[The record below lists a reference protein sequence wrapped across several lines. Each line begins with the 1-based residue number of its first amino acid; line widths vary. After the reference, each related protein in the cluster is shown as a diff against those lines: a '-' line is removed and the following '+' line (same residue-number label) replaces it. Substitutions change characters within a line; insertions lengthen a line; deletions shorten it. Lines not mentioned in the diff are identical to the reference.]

1 MIPGMPA
8 PEESPEAIPDLDS
21 EPLFQLDVVRDLQ
34 GLGDVS
40 VEHDSPKVDDAP
52 VEISGK
58 VLEGRVVA
66 LSREQCL
73 THWPKSPFCDVCNR
87 ARLYSKRA
95 RSVRQSDEHLDLPDP
110 DAFGQQLACD
120 HIIFS
125 NQQREKNMLYS
136 SPKIV
141 SQKSFKHILQF
152 PGILHKLPHL
162 SSASLVYVVMILHL

>member
-87 ARLYSKRA
+87 ARLYSKRV

-110 DAFGQQLACD
+110 DAFGQRLACD
-120 HIIFS
+120 YISVLKSARGKEHAVFIIQDRFS
-125 NQQREKNMLYS
+125 KVIQAY
-136 SPKIV
+136 P
-141 SQKSFKHILQF
+141 QF
-152 PGILHKLPHL
+152 PEMLHKWPHL
-162 SSASLVYVVMILHL
+162 LSTSLVCVAASLQS